1 MRLLRFNRIR
11 IIKIATILIDYC
23 ILFFLCKSNFSLT
36 ASIFD
41 NNLNLLFSLIFVV
54 SINYLIGKYDFFD
67 IQNIRKMI
75 IYFFKKNLI
84 ISLYIFIILIFLKN
98 LLLPFSLLYLI
109 LIYFF
114 SSFLSQVILLF
125 ITYRLRFSELRLNIY
140 GTEMETNSIKN
151 QILSFNY
158 PLRNKK
164 LIFKRIYDDVSK
176 INYIDHLVVNDKSL
190 ISNNKFLDLCLSN
203 GIKLYNCEEWVQAN
217 FKMMQYIKSDEIELL
232 INSCLSKKEFFNS
245 KIKRFGDILLSSFLI
260 IFTFP
265 ILLIAF
271 IFIWIDDG
279 FPIFY
284 CQERNGL
291 NGKKIR
297 IFKLRSMVKDAE
309 KAGAKWAISD
319 DERVTK
325 VGSFLRKFRIDELPQ
340 LISVFK
346 GDMSLIGPRPERPLF
361 DKEIINHI
369 PNYKLRL
376 LSKPG
381 LSGWAQV
388 NYPYGASIEDAKS
401 KFSYDAYYIF
411 NSSLKLDFLILVKT
425 IKLILSGNGSDPNDI
440 LN

>member
-1 MRLLRFNRIR
+1 MVFLRFNKIR
-11 IIKIATILIDYC
+11 IIKIATILIDYF
-23 ILFFLCKSNFSLT
+23 ILYFLCKSNFSLIN
-36 ASIFD
+36 SIVE
-41 NNLNLLFSLIFVV
+41 NKINLFFLLLFVV
-54 SINYLIGKYDFFD
+54 SINYLIGKYDYVE
-67 IQNIRKMI
+67 IQNTSKMI
-75 IYFFKKNLI
+75 IYFFKKNVI
-84 ISLYIFIILIFLKN
+84 NFLYIFIALIFFKN
-98 LLLPFSLLYLI
+98 QFITFSLLYLI
-109 LIYFF
+109 IFY
-114 SSFLSQVILLF
+114 FLSSLFSQIIVLVI
-125 ITYRLRFSELRLNIY
+125 TSRLRFSELRLNIY
-140 GTEMETNSIKN
+140 GTEKEINLIKN

-164 LIFKRIYDDVSK
+164 IIFKRIYDYSK
-176 INYIDHLVVNDKSL
+176 IKFVDHLIVSEEYL
-190 ISNNKFLDLCLSN
+190 IGNNKFLSLCQSS
-203 GIKLYNCEEWVQAN
+203 GVKLYTCKEWVQEN
-217 FKMMQYIKSDEIELL
+217 LKLIKYIKSEEIDQ
-232 INSCLSKKEFFNS
+232 ITNSCFCKKEFFNS
-245 KIKRFGDILLSSFLI
+245 KIKRFGDIILSSFLI
-260 IFTFP
+260 IFTIP

-271 IFIWIDDG
+271 ILILIDDG

-291 NGKKIR
+291 NGKKII

-309 KAGAKWAISD
+309 KTGAKWAISD

-361 DKEIINHI
+361 DKEIIDHI

-388 NYPYGASIEDAKS
+388 NYPYGASIEDAKN

-411 NSSLKLDFLILVKT
+411 NSCLKLDFLILVKT

>member
-1 MRLLRFNRIR
+1 MGILRFNRII

-23 ILFFLCKSNFSLT
+23 TLYFLCKSNFLLT
-36 ASIFD
+36 SSIFE

-67 IQNIRKMI
+67 IQNIGKMI
-75 IYFFKKNLI
+75 IYFLKKNLI
-84 ISLYIFIILIFLKN
+84 ISLYIFFILIFLKN
-98 LLLPFSLLYLI
+98 LLITHSLLYLI
-109 LIYFF
+109 LIYFL
-114 SSFLSQVILLF
+114 SSFLSQVILLL
-125 ITYRLRFSELRLNIY
+125 ISYRFRYSELRLNIY

-158 PLRNKK
+158 PIRNKK
-164 LIFKRIYDDVSK
+164 LVFTRIYDDVSK
-176 INYIDHLVVNDKSL
+176 INFIDHLLVKDKKL
-190 ISNNKFLDLCLSN
+190 ICDDKFFNLCRLK
-203 GIKLYNCEEWVQAN
+203 GVKLYNCEEWIREN
-217 FKMMQYIKSDEIELL
+217 FKRIQLIKSDEIDF
-232 INSCLSKKEFFNS
+232 ITKSCMSKKEFFNS
-245 KIKRFGDILLSSFLI
+245 SIKRFGDILLSS
-260 IFTFP
+260 
-265 ILLIAF
+265 LLILF
-271 IFIWIDDG
+271 SIPLLLITCIFIWIDDG
-279 FPIFY
+279 LPIFY
-284 CQERNGL
+284 CQERSGL

-297 IFKLRSMVKDAE
+297 IFKLRSMIKDAE
-309 KAGAKWAISD
+309 KTGAKWAISAD
-319 DERVTK
+319 ARVTK
-325 VGSFLRKFRIDELPQ
+325 VGFFLRKFRIDELPQ

-388 NYPYGASIEDAKS
+388 NYPYGASIEDAKN

-411 NSSLKLDFLILVKT
+411 NSSLKLDLLILVKT
-425 IKLILSGNGSDPNDI
+425 IKLILKGNGSDPGDI